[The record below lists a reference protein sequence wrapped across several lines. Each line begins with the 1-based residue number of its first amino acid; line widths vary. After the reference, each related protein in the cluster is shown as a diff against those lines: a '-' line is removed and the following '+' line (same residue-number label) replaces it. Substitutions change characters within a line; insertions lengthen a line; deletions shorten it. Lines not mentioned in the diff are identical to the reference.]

1 MKAKTYPKEGHKG
14 IFFIHLFGSSEANK
28 LKALFFVSLNR
39 KFMDEPYR
47 NIK

>member
-14 IFFIHLFGSSEANK
+14 NFFIHLFGSSEANK
-28 LKALFFVSLNR
+28 LKTLSFVSLNR